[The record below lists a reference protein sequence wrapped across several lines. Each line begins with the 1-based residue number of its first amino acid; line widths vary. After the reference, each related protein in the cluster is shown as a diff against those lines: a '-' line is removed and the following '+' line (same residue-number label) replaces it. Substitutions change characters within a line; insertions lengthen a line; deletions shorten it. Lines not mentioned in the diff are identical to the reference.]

1 MSLPA
6 VVGRSECERRL
17 LLVFPRETHDT
28 VLSSPVAAAAVAAM
42 LYVGA
47 VVGEGEE
54 PTKDSRVVRPSTCLW
69 MQDTVLEARQTRE
82 ERDEWFGAA
91 ARGKRAL
98 QALVVSWGL
107 DFAPWYG
114 DNSRETLRDEA
125 LNGLRRYGAVGAR
138 ADLPTTSS
146 TPRWA
151 LSEEFAQLFDPRL
164 DDADLEVAIDAW
176 RDRHVAPGDRLR
188 ISSLRKRQAGA
199 HRVNVTL
206 PDGEHRALEPGDAS
220 LLLQGV
226 IEEWAAR
233 RLRDPVVL
241 TISEPGAKVYVTD
254 AAVLEELGLSISVGE
269 LLPDAVIVDIGRTPP
284 EFWVVE
290 VAATDGVVDDDRK
303 ARLFEWARLQGIDP
317 GQLRFLTA
325 FLSRNHSVAKRRL
338 KDLAVGSHAWFLDEP
353 RLELS
358 WVVLDD

>member
-226 IEEWAAR
+226 IE
-233 RLRDPVVL
+233 
-241 TISEPGAKVYVTD
+241 
-254 AAVLEELGLSISVGE
+254 
-269 LLPDAVIVDIGRTPP
+269 
-284 EFWVVE
+284 